1 MKRFFSFHFA
11 LCLFLASTHTI
22 ACWQLTGGSKGFF
35 SPFPILNDDHTFNYY
50 YANLTQHFL
59 LKTGTTA
66 GYDPH
71 FMAGYAKS
79 ILFPSSST
87 LPEVLL
93 FISAGKY
100 SAQVFKGYVFVAIA
114 ILPWLMWISGE
125 YLFRH
130 PTNGRIVVKYNGVQY
145 GFKQEPQLFH
155 CRLFCLNPIFGL
167 TGE

>member
-1 MKRFFSFHFA
+1 MKRFFSLHFA
-11 LCLFLASTHTI
+11 LCLFLASTHTL
-22 ACWQLTGGSKGFF
+22 ACWQLTGGSKGLF
-35 SPFPILNDDHTFNYY
+35 SPFPLLNDDHTFNYY
-50 YANLTQHFL
+50 YANLTRHFL

-87 LPEVLL
+87 LPEVIL

-100 SAQVFKGYVFVAIA
+100 PAQVFKGYVFVAIA
-114 ILPWLMWISGE
+114 ILPWLMWISAE

-130 PTNGRIVVKYNGVQY
+130 PKMAVISSNVTACNTVQTRTSTIA
-145 GFKQEPQLFH
+145 LS
-155 CRLFCLNPIFGL
+155 LICLL
-167 TGE
+167 YTSDAADE